1 MYGSFIRISM
11 PVSPGAFAHPV
22 DARGTGVLLDAS
34 ERLGEILAG
43 QELLPQAHLGGVRG
57 GVARHRGWTA
67 L

>member
-22 DARGTGVLLDAS
+22 DTWGTGVLLDAS
-34 ERLGEILAG
+34 ERLSEILTG
-43 QELLPQAHLGGVRG
+43 QELLPQARLGGVRCRIA
-57 GVARHRGWTA
+57 ARRGWTA